1 MASAQILRKQ
11 QLVKQHAVAQGIL
24 LRPTDP
30 NNRILGGK
38 SKNGGGSVPQ
48 RSSANASGRTGKG
61 AGRGA
66 ANPLSKRIKVRIVS
80 FPGAFT

>member
-1 MASAQILRKQ
+1 MLRKQ
-11 QLVKQHAVAQGIL
+11 QLVKEHAVARGIL

-38 SKNGGGSVPQ
+38 SKDGGGNAPQ
-48 RSSANASGRTGKG
+48 RTSANASGRAGQG

-66 ANPLSKRIKVRIVS
+66 ANPLSKRIKVRNVLY
-80 FPGAFT
+80 PGAFI